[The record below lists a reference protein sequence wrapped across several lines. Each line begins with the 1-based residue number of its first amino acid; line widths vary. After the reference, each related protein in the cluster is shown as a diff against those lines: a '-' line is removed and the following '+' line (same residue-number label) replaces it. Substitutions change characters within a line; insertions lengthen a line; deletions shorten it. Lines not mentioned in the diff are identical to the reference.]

1 MTARTLRSATRS
13 SCHGAARRS
22 GRGRRALATVAV
34 MTALG
39 TTLSEATSK
48 ALLREFGVP
57 IADEREVAD
66 ATSAAAAASAVGFPV
81 VVKLCGDA
89 IAHKTERGLVK
100 LRLADASAVTAAAQ
114 ELLGKATAADGP
126 VSLLVAPM
134 ISGNRELI
142 AGIVRDPQFGAN
154 VMLGVG
160 GVLAEAVADV
170 VFRPVPISAADAGEM
185 IDGLATQRLLG
196 EFRGEAAVDRGALA
210 QVLLGLSA
218 LAAARPDVASVDV
231 NPLIVRADGA
241 PIAVDALVEIGEPG
255 GAAAGGHR
263 PRPSDAHFRALF
275 EPRGVLVAGAS
286 THPGKFGFVSLH
298 NILAS
303 GYAGAVFGTNL
314 QGEEVLG
321 IRTVADVAALPD
333 GAIDL
338 VFVCTPAG
346 ANPALLRACAA
357 KGIKAAFLTSAGY
370 GEAGDVGRRAEA
382 ELVALADE
390 LGILLAGPNG
400 QGVVSTP
407 ASLCAQIVAPYPPA
421 GRIAVASQSGN
432 FISSFLNYARQ
443 TGVGISRAVSA
454 GNAAAVT
461 PADYL
466 DWYADDDAT
475 AVSLAY
481 VEGIVDGRSLL
492 ERFTSVAARKPLV
505 VVKGGASDVGA
516 RAAASHTGALAA
528 DDKVFDGACRQAGVT
543 RAATVEEA
551 FEAAATFA
559 TQPLP
564 KGPNTIVLTTA
575 GGWGVVTSDAIA
587 RDGRL
592 QLMALPDDLRA
603 QIDTKLPPRWSRN
616 NPVDCAGGE
625 VRDTIPEVMELIA
638 AHPDVHAIVYLGLGI
653 QSNQARLMREGR
665 FYPDHG
671 LERIVAYHE
680 RQDERFAEAAHEL
693 SLRYGKPIL
702 TATELA
708 VADPD
713 NAGPRAV
720 RATGRLCYASG
731 NRAVTAL
738 GHLWQYAQFRERRG
752 LAGEDRR

>member
-1 MTARTLRSATRS
+1 MTATGNTT
-13 SCHGAARRS
+13 AR
-22 GRGRRALATVAV
+22 
-34 MTALG
+34 G
-39 TTLSEATSK
+39 TTLSEAASK
-48 ALLREFGVP
+48 ALLRAYGVP
-57 IADEREVAD
+57 MADEREVATAAEA
-66 ATSAAAAASAVGFPV
+66 ATAAGAVGFPV

-100 LRLADASAVTAAAQ
+100 LRLADAAAVEAAAG
-114 ELLGKATAADGP
+114 ELLGKATPADGD

-142 AGIVRDPQFGAN
+142 AGVVRDPQFGAN

-170 VFRPVPISAADAGEM
+170 VFRPVPISEIDAYEM
-185 IDGLATQRLLG
+185 IDGLATQKLLG
-196 EFRGEAAVDRGALA
+196 EFRGEAAVDAPSLA
-210 QVLLGLSA
+210 AVLMGLSA
-218 LAAARPDVASVDV
+218 LAEARPDVVSVDV
-231 NPLIVRADGA
+231 NPLIVRADGT
-241 PIAVDALVEIGEPG
+241 PVAVDALVELGE
-255 GAAAGGHR
+255 AAVPLAAVRTR
-263 PRPSDAHFRALF
+263 PTDALFRALF
-275 EPRGVLVAGAS
+275 EPRGVLIAGAS

-298 NILAS
+298 NLLANGYS
-303 GYAGAVFGTNL
+303 GGVFGTNL
-314 QGEEVLG
+314 AGEEVLG
-321 IRTVADVAALPD
+321 VRTVADIADLPD

-338 VFVCTPAG
+338 VFVCTPAS
-346 ANPALLRACAA
+346 ANPELLRACAA
-357 KGIKAAFLTSAGY
+357 KGVKAAFLTSAGY
-370 GEAGDVGRRAEA
+370 GEAGEAGRLAEA
-382 ELVALADE
+382 ELVRLADE

-407 ASLCAQIVAPYPPA
+407 AKLCAQIVAPYPPE

-432 FISSFLNYARQ
+432 FVSSFLNYARQ

-466 DWYADDDAT
+466 DWYADDEAT

-481 VEGIVDGRSLL
+481 VEGIVDGRGLL
-492 ERFTSVAARKPLV
+492 DRFASVAARKPLV
-505 VVKGGASDVGA
+505 VVKGGATANGA

-564 KGPNTIVLTTA
+564 KGPNTVVLTTA

-592 QLMALPDDLRA
+592 VLMELPEELLA

-616 NPVDCAGGE
+616 NPVDMAGGE
-625 VRDTIPEVMELIA
+625 TRDTIPEVMEMIA

-653 QSNQARLMREGR
+653 QSNQARMMKEGH

-693 SLRYGKPIL
+693 SQRYDKPIL

-708 VADPD
+708 VADPA

-738 GHLWQYAQFRERRG
+738 GHLYQYAEFRQRRG
-752 LAGEDRR
+752 LA